1 MVKPGVLVPLASEKF
16 DRDGRL
22 VDQQTRAVLREHLDA
37 FADWI
42 ARLIVV
48 RETLGAKAA

>member
-16 DRDGRL
+16 DRDSRL
-22 VDQQTRAVLREHLDA
+22 VDQQTRAVLRGHLDA

-42 ARLIVV
+42 ARLNVG
-48 RETLGAKAA
+48 RETIEAVAA